1 MFAEITHRAQTSSW
15 AAAIPGASATGIH
28 SISLLRG
35 VHLDRLQQTKPTKY
49 FKYKNQTILLHQP
62 FKTK

>member
-35 VHLDRLQQTKPTKY
+35 VHLDRL
-49 FKYKNQTILLHQP
+49 
-62 FKTK
+62 